1 MTRFP
6 DWQRPKFDKN
16 NMTKWS
22 WLCQYHENLE
32 IGDQTDIGAFTYIN
46 AKNKVEIGEEVQIG
60 SHCSIY
66 TVNTIDGTEGKV
78 LIGKGARIGSHTI
91 ILPGVVIGENSVV
104 GAHSLVKDDVPAGQI
119 YGGVPAR
126 KIK

>member
-1 MTRFP
+1 M
-6 DWQRPKFDKN
+6 
-16 NMTKWS
+16 
-22 WLCQYHENLE
+22 
-32 IGDQTDIGAFTYIN
+32 
-46 AKNKVEIGEEVQIG
+46 EIGEEVQIG

-78 LIGKGARIGSHTI
+78 LIGQGAKIGTHTT
-91 ILPGVVIGENSVV
+91 ILPGVVIGEKAVV
-104 GAHSLVKDDVPAGQI
+104 GAHSLVKNDVPAGQI